1 MYIHTAGQR
10 AYVAMTKKTYHV
22 QNPTMNVWPTMRF
35 HFHYTRHR
43 GLDSKVQ
50 KVRAANILLFSN
62 YIED

>member
-1 MYIHTAGQR
+1 
-10 AYVAMTKKTYHV
+10 MTKKTYHV